1 MKPTWGIRKLNEY
14 SVDKNT
20 AIIITDSEKDNYY
33 WADIP
38 DGSLLVNDKTGNLSI
53 KLTGESDWVP
63 MGIRKDGTE
72 KLVKDAVIN
81 IEYYTIVKFELE
93 HNRFYYHDREEI
105 TRIGKIINGKAQF
118 KVGSGLYLP
127 GTNQLEVL
135 INDSVHRN
143 TIDGGLEEIN
153 MKYFQIDADDIRL
166 GSTVT
171 VRYINYE
178 RLSELYP
185 FIYTQEQVPWFFE
198 DKDLW
203 INPADNV
210 DVNGLTIT
218 PLSYYVKYLDNNEA
232 EVIIFTT
239 KNSRLIASRKMN
251 EYVNTITDKNVNR
264 FKITRENNNFYINI
278 FSTYPGYKTSF
289 AKVLIKGLISDEDKL
304 TLDVDLTYPNVGM
317 AKISAKTQLGNIVTI
332 KRNNRKI
339 YSAQNIGIGV
349 QHTLAREENNYEV
362 IVSVKNPMN
371 GLVKEKT
378 LTIKKKMI
386 HLTAN
391 VSHFTS
397 VNGTTISVE
406 TIPESKIS
414 VIPVDEFGVEGTPII
429 PETAVDADGRFS
441 GTIPLTNSQAHYKI
455 IVTNEKADNTIEEN
469 IEVLLHNPRTP
480 LSVNIV
486 DAYDSLDE
494 SLKGRKSISIQ
505 AESGSTIIIKD
516 QSSNTVFTHTPSN
529 LSVEEAQ
536 YNIPLFYTPETKT
549 FTIEAIKTN
558 KVPESKTVTVQ
569 GYEKVNA
576 PIKFQV
582 KDFEYEFSSSTR
594 PRNTINTRF
603 IIEAGSTVTVYDS
616 QNNIVNNSNSEQHS
630 YYNNSIDSFVQ
641 YNDFNYSFKE
651 RNSDQTF
658 RFVCSHPL
666 YKDQEVVKVLEGRHL
681 PEYTI
686 EIKDAFVINP
696 YADIYNSSAY
706 QVLVLK
712 VKHNKEDLSYESLIK
727 DFTFEYN
734 NKIVNS
740 INDVI
745 IDNNIFFGGK
755 ESYKYFYDTDD
766 LSNIETLV
774 PNNKLE
780 NYINNSYC
788 INLPGETTLNLLV
801 FKVDNFD
808 DVLHDRTINIKVNGK
823 ATNDITIP
831 IRIFHWK
838 NISELKEKQH
848 RITEEEMSDELKRV
862 YESFS
867 YYKFVYSLVLDNIYY
882 IHPIIQKS
890 LDFYNSVYNVVYS
903 RNSDNMTI
911 VIDDGQIEKLKKII
925 NLPEFKYYQKYKNL
939 RENDADI
946 SKGFREFKLNN
957 LLLIPTQVINP
968 SIALVYNLSNGS
980 NLSYADNKYYYQQDY
995 LIFNLLENK
1004 NKDIFIKNKIDP
1016 IFYDNENTNIIK
1028 DKLNINKRGYINN
1041 LLHHTCFMLSNKTI
1055 DSNVLISKEFPSVLN
1070 ILYLPNLTELKDFNF
1085 CYGVNNAIFINPKKI
1100 KKFGSFPFS
1109 RNANDYTSNF
1119 IRLIEKEPF
1128 IVGDINFINKDYSNT
1143 LINPEEFTYKINDI
1157 GTFACNLGSDKF
1169 DVKIVGDL
1177 VAVNLNMFVCATTM
1191 ENLNID
1197 CNLLTLL
1204 NEEGNPLNKNNLS
1217 KRYVDLH
1224 VEYDPSKNYYINSHI
1239 HPAFKNANERYE
1251 EIDLSNNNDVIR
1263 YTNNNYLFYKCLSLK
1278 KLNLSKISN
1287 LYLFSASISVNN
1299 ILFMDNIFEVIFP
1312 KKYCIL
1318 TDKYNFYSI
1327 FITSDIGAIN
1337 IRGKIRIYNIDNLL
1351 CYNHENSFR
1360 LFYGV
1365 NSYDT
1370 SINLNYFN
1378 IIPQNFIRESS
1389 SNININNNDNA
1400 VNNDHLGNILP
1411 KRKLSNND
1419 ITLHIK
1425 TNAFYDVTA
1434 LENSKIQE
1442 LLNKTSVIDSQGMN
1456 YLTDKSSNT
1465 LKINENF
1472 KYIGDEAFKTYSYDT
1487 IIFNNNSIKIL
1498 YRAFQLYR
1506 HNYKKIIINSTSL
1519 IAMRYIW
1526 PNKARMDNINEYDN
1540 YKINAPN
1547 LEYIDYVDSLYS
1559 TKHSIDVL
1567 SNSNIK
1573 YCIFTDITNHSKEIG
1588 KLSLSSPYPKTMSG
1602 YYLNDLAGTTSRK
1615 KYSLLDEAETLAV
1628 MSKEEVTIDASPS
1641 LFFIFDP
1648 DVFDK
1653 SMCKIKK
1660 IKINIYHLLLDRDK
1674 ISVSFEKDSIVLPI
1688 DQTDDQLYYTN
1699 LANDVIEQ
1707 IRWPAL
1713 EEIIISDNRVQNEFE
1728 VSKLGVKIKYVPA

>member
-72 KLVKDAVIN
+72 KLVKDAIIN
-81 IEYYTIVKFELE
+81 VEYYTIVKFELE

-105 TRIGKIINGKAQF
+105 TRIGKLINGKAQF

-166 GSTVT
+166 GSTIT

-203 INPADNV
+203 INPSDNV
-210 DVNGLTIT
+210 DVSGLTIT

-232 EVIIFTT
+232 EVIVFTT

-251 EYVNTITDKNVNR
+251 EYVNKITDKNVNR
-264 FKITRENNNFYINI
+264 FKVTRENNNFYINL

-289 AKVLIKGLISDEDKL
+289 AKVLIKELISDEDKL
-304 TLDVDLTYPNVGM
+304 TLDVDLTYPNSGM
-317 AKISAKTQLGNIVTI
+317 AKVSAKTQLGNIITF
-332 KRNNRKI
+332 KRNNRKL
-339 YSAQNIGIGV
+339 YSAQNIGIGI
-349 QHTLAREENNYEV
+349 QHTLAREEHDYDV
-362 IVSVKNPMN
+362 TVSVKNPTN
-371 GLVKEKT
+371 GLTKEKV

-391 VSHFTS
+391 ISHVTTPA
-397 VNGTTISVE
+397 GTNITVE
-406 TIPESKIS
+406 TIPGSKIK
-414 VIPVDEFGVEGTPII
+414 VVPVDEYGVEGTPII

-441 GTIPLTNSQAHYKI
+441 RTIPLTNSEAHYKI
-455 IVTNEKADNTIEEN
+455 IVTNEKANNTIEEN

-486 DAYDSLDE
+486 NAYDGLDE
-494 SLKGRKSISIQ
+494 SLKGRKGISIQ
-505 AESGSTIIIKD
+505 AESGSTIVIKD
-516 QSSNTVFTHTPSN
+516 QANNIIFTHVPSN
-529 LSVEEAQ
+529 LSVEDTQ
-536 YNIPLFYTPETKT
+536 YNVPLFYVPETKT
-549 FTIEAIKTN
+549 FIVEANKTN

-569 GYEKVNA
+569 GYEKVDA

-582 KDFEYEFSSSTR
+582 KDFEYESSSLTR
-594 PRNTINTRF
+594 PRNTIDTRF

-630 YYNNSIDSFVQ
+630 YYNNSIDSFAQ

-666 YKDQEVVKVLEGRHL
+666 YKDQEIIKVLEGRHL

-686 EIKDAFVINP
+686 ELKDAFVINP
-696 YADIYNSSAY
+696 YADMYNSSAY
-706 QVLVLK
+706 QVLALK
-712 VKHNKEDLSYESLIK
+712 VKHNKEDLSYESLTK

-774 PNNKLE
+774 LNNKLE
-780 NYINNSYC
+780 NYINNSHC
-788 INLPGETTLNLLV
+788 INLPGETTLNLFI
-801 FKVDNFD
+801 FKIDNFD
-808 DVLHDRTINIKVNGK
+808 DVLHDRTINIKVNDK
-823 ATNDITIP
+823 ATNDIIIP
-831 IRIFHWK
+831 TRIFNWK

-848 RITEEEMSDELKRV
+848 RITKEEMSNDLKKV
-862 YESFS
+862 HEDFS
-867 YYKFVYSLVLDNIYY
+867 YYEFIYNSVLDNIYY

-890 LDFYNSVYNVVYS
+890 LDFYNSGHNVAYL
-903 RNSDNMTI
+903 RDLDNMTI
-911 VIDDGQIEKLKKII
+911 TINYSQIENLKKII

-946 SKGFREFKLNN
+946 SKGFREFKFNN
-957 LLLIPTQVINP
+957 LLLLPTQVINP
-968 SIALVYNLSNGS
+968 SIALAYNLDYSS
-980 NLSYADNKYYYQQDY
+980 NLSYCDNKYYYQQDY

-1016 IFYDNENTNIIK
+1016 IFYDNENTNVIK
-1028 DKLNINKRGYINN
+1028 DKLNISKLNYINK
-1041 LLHHTCFMLSNKTI
+1041 LFHHTCFMLPNETI

-1070 ILYLPNLTELKDFNF
+1070 ILYLPNLIELKNFNF
-1085 CYGVNNAIFINPKKI
+1085 CYGDNNRIFIDPSKI

-1109 RNANDYTSNF
+1109 RDGDKYIGN
-1119 IRLIEKEPF
+1119 IIKLIKKEPF
-1128 IVGDINFINKDYSNT
+1128 IIGDVNFINKDYSNT

-1157 GTFACNLGSDKF
+1157 GTFICNPGSDKF

-1177 VAVNLNMFVCATTM
+1177 VAINLNMFVCATTM

-1197 CNLLTLL
+1197 CNLLTFL
-1204 NEEGNPLNKNNLS
+1204 NEEGKPLNKNNLS

-1224 VEYDPSKNYYINSHI
+1224 IKDTILDSDIVNNKT
-1239 HPAFKNANERYE
+1239 HPAFENANENYI
-1251 EIDLSNNNDVIR
+1251 EIDNSSGSTYRI
-1263 YTNNNYLFYKCLSLK
+1263 NYIYNKFLFYKCLSLK
-1278 KLNLSKISN
+1278 SIDLSKISN
-1287 LYLFSASISVNN
+1287 LYLFEGAFSIDAKLFHNDIFN
-1299 ILFMDNIFEVIFP
+1299 ITLP

-1318 TDKYNFYSI
+1318 VDKRLGYNI
-1327 FITSDIGAIN
+1327 FFGNYNNDYGKA
-1337 IRGKIRIYNIDNLL
+1337 KIRINNIDNLL
-1351 CYNHENSFR
+1351 CYNHENRFG
-1360 LFYGV
+1360 LFTNIDSV
-1365 NSYDT
+1365 DT
-1370 SINLNYFN
+1370 NINLNYFN
-1378 IIPQNFIRESS
+1378 EIWNGFFYRASS
-1389 SNININNNDNA
+1389 IVNINNHDNA
-1400 VNNDHLGNILP
+1400 VNNDHLGNILS
-1411 KRKLSNND
+1411 KNKLSDNT
-1419 ITLHIK
+1419 IALHIK
-1425 TNAFYDVTA
+1425 SFAF
-1434 LENSKIQE
+1434 
-1442 LLNKTSVIDSQGMN
+1442 N
-1456 YLTDKSSNT
+1456 YLTALDGSKMQDIFDKTITIDSTGVNYLNDLTSDT
-1465 LKINENF
+1465 LEIKENF
-1472 KYIGDEAFKTYSYDT
+1472 EYIGREAFRTYSYNN
-1487 IIFNNNSIKIL
+1487 IIFKNNKVKIL
-1498 YRAFQLYR
+1498 SSAFGLYKGL
-1506 HNYKKIIINSTSL
+1506 YKKIIIDSSSL
-1519 IAMRYIW
+1519 IAMNYIW
-1526 PNKARMDNINEYDN
+1526 PNKEAMDNIDQYNN

-1547 LEYIDYVDSLYS
+1547 LKYINYVNSLYS
-1559 TKHSIDVL
+1559 TKHSIDIL
-1567 SNSNIK
+1567 SNPNIK
-1573 YCIFTDITNHSKEIG
+1573 YSIYTDVSNHSKEVG
-1588 KLSLSSPYPKTMSG
+1588 KLSILLPYPKTMAG
-1602 YYLNDLAGTTSRK
+1602 YYLNDLAGTSSKK
-1615 KYSLLDEAETLAV
+1615 KYSLLNKTETLDA
-1628 MSKEEVTIDASPS
+1628 MSKEEVIINASPS

-1653 SMCKIKK
+1653 NTCKIKK
-1660 IKINIYHLLLDRDK
+1660 IKINIYHINKQYIDRYENDSVDVI
-1674 ISVSFEKDSIVLPI
+1674 ISGEDTIN
-1688 DQTDDQLYYTN
+1688 YTN
-1699 LANDVIEQ
+1699 IANDVIEGL
-1707 IRWPAL
+1707 RWPAL
-1713 EEIIISDNRVQNEFE
+1713 EEIIIHDPNVKQDRERIA
-1728 VSKLGVKIKYVPA
+1728 LGVKIKYVQA